1 MKISAVHVSFALI
14 VLGVACA
21 HDLPRNRH
29 DPNAKLQVLLEE
41 WQSTR
46 QGGDTCVSG
55 GVKYPYVDC
64 GRIQAAIERLALDF
78 PTHPPI
84 LLANAVIAFETRQPE
99 KALDYLDAIGHQAG
113 ISSDAAV
120 LRSRIATSQGNLS
133 FAERILEENVQRE
146 PDHAGLREALASIDY
161 LDGDFEQARRNL
173 RIAERLGAPSWR
185 IAYNRGLIAEA
196 EGHDDAAIA
205 HYRAA
210 LSERPG
216 WSLAEARKRGL
227 ESERGS

>member
-1 MKISAVHVSFALI
+1 VKAISVSLGLAVVALAVS
-14 VLGVACA
+14 CA
-21 HDLPRNRH
+21 HQPVASNG
-29 DPNAKLQVLLEE
+29 DPNVRLQVLLEE

-46 QGGDTCVSG
+46 NGGNACVSG
-55 GVKYPYVDC
+55 GLAYPYIDC

-84 LLANAVIAFETRQPE
+84 LLANAVIAFETGQPE
-99 KALDYLDAIGHQAG
+99 KSLDYLDAIGHQAG
-113 ISSDAAV
+113 TSADAAV
-120 LRSRIATSQGNLS
+120 LRSRIAVQQGNLP
-133 FAERILEENVQRE
+133 FAERILLENTERQ
-146 PDHAGLREALASIDY
+146 PDHAGLREALASIHYLSGDY
-161 LDGDFEQARRNL
+161 GEARRAL

-185 IAYNRGLIAEA
+185 TAYNRGLIAEA
-196 EGHDDAAIA
+196 EGNDSAAIA